1 MLNNKLSF
9 DNDASNTYIQADT
22 SNPENLEIHADG
34 NIELRA
40 DDELQI
46 FSDVDITGGITL
58 TGDISGNGSTLKVS
72 EIASSIGAA
81 GASGE
86 KGLNAETVTFYST
99 TVIAGGVYYL
109 GSSAWTLSAAN
120 AESTSKGFMGV
131 ATSTNSNTGMVIGGI
146 VYLFQDPGGS
156 VGDIVYL
163 ATATGRLTTTAPTT
177 AGDIVRVM
185 GYKVGTNLV
194 FLDPSKDYIELS

>member
-1 MLNNKLSF
+1 MNCLLLLINTSGVTVNNGTLSV
-9 DNDASNTYIQADT
+9 
-22 SNPENLEIHADG
+22 L
-34 NIELRA
+34 
-40 DDELQI
+40 
-46 FSDVDITGGITL
+46 
-58 TGDISGNGSTLKVS
+58 GDISGNGSTLKVS
-72 EIASSIGAA
+72 EIASAIGPA
-81 GASGE
+81 GASGD

-131 ATSTNSNTGMVIGGI
+131 ATSTNSNTGMVIRGI

-177 AGDIVRVM
+177 TGDIVRVM

-194 FLDPSKDYIELS
+194 FFDPSKDYIELS